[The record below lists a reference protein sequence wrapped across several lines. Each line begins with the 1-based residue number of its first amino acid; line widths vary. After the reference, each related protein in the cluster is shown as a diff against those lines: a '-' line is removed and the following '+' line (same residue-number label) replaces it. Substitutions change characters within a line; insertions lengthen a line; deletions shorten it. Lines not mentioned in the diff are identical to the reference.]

1 MIMIKKKCFENNWI
15 TNKHQEMDMDM
26 DIDPTLIEKALYAFE
41 LRSFS

>member
-15 TNKHQEMDMDM
+15 TNKHQEMDMD
-26 DIDPTLIEKALYAFE
+26 IDPTLIEKALYAFE